1 MPMFLAPIIATVFG
15 VSAATALIIA
25 EVAIVV
31 GGMAMSYA
39 QRSAAAKKAKDA
51 YNAAQVDRMLN
62 VVTTVGQRE
71 LVLGRVRKAGTV
83 FGRASTGTNK
93 STFYMAIAVAG
104 HEIDAVE
111 TVYLNDVAVTLDG
124 SGYVTD
130 APYSSGKRVAKQ
142 VSFSG
147 NSTTLPEVGHI
158 DATTVVVTRDT
169 GLGADAGASTIVAS
183 SYDFTTGV
191 VSLTVPDGLGG
202 VVTYQAIDTTS
213 KAKITWHLGAAGQTA
228 DADLMAAFGTDWPS
242 TSTATGVAYLVARFD
257 YDDSAFP
264 SGLPSVSATIRG
276 AKVYDPR
283 TGTTAWSE
291 NPALLMR
298 HVMTHEKFGKRASIT
313 AAEDARISA
322 AANACDTS
330 VTYTVGGVGTTRA
343 LYTAGTVLPYGNAAK
358 ACLDDLAQ
366 AMGGSWAYAGGEFF
380 VKAGVYTAPVADLTE
395 ADLAVVKVDS
405 SGQRTQQAISIG
417 THKARAEKIN
427 VITPRIWDGAQD
439 YKQVALTPLVADTLV
454 TRDGA
459 WLAQEVTMSAVT
471 YSPQALHVA
480 GITIRDDRDPLRV
493 TLPFKLSAYP
503 LEIFDSITLTIARYG
518 WSAKE
523 FMILGRQWTL
533 DGLVLLTL
541 KETSSAIFQ
550 MDAAFSAQGYAANTN
565 LPTPWA
571 VDPPAN
577 VVAASGPSNLL
588 LQADGTVTTRVKVSW
603 DAITDSSILNGGT
616 VEVQY
621 RLASQTAWQSLSVPG
636 TATFAYILGANEGDV
651 GFVQVRTRNLVA
663 VSDWCPMINHT
674 VTGKSAGPGVV
685 TSLTATGIEH
695 GIHIA
700 GVLPGDL
707 DLNYIEVWES
717 TDNVLAHAVLIDRGL
732 ASWYDRIGL
741 TAASGTRYYWVRC
754 VNSSGIAG
762 SFAGPVSAKAG
773 ITTTPGSVTGLTATG
788 IEHGIHLAGTLP
800 ADTDLNYIE
809 VWEGTTNVLGSAT
822 LIDRGLAS
830 WYDRLGLTAASG
842 TRYYWVRCV
851 NTSGT
856 AGAFVGPVSGV
867 AGITTTPGT
876 VSSLTATS
884 IIGGIRITGTLPT
897 DTDLATVLLYTNTT
911 NNSGTATLLASGLTD
926 HYDHLGL
933 LPASGT
939 HYYWAKCQNTSGTI
953 GAFSSVASATAGT
966 AVAANISSVTWST
979 VTGTG
984 KPADNA
990 DVTASILGNSGTS
1003 IQVTSSTLFKTTT
1016 GVGGV
1021 FIGGGGIIGKD
1032 GSGNVTFSI
1041 DGTTGAPVF
1050 KGDITGGA
1058 NINISGTGKFTGTTT
1073 TGLSY
1078 SAAVLGDATG
1088 HSSQHGVV
1096 GLSGTVGGL
1105 FPTPAGVYGSGVR
1118 GVWGVSSTA
1127 YASGGYAGLFE
1138 GTGAAGVGGTT
1149 TTSHGVEGVA
1159 TASGGVAVWAQA
1171 SSGTEVGVEISR
1183 GTFKWNGYSWAMP
1196 SGSTST
1202 YLRNDGTW
1210 AAPTVSQIS
1219 NGGHTYTFSGGSVT
1233 GTATAT
1239 FSSANKPG
1247 ANSANIWLAFVI
1259 DGTTYY
1265 APAWPA

>member
-1 MPMFLAPIIATVFG
+1 MPQLVAEGIVAVAAYFGTEVSIAT
-15 VSAATALIIA
+15 AMYIA
-25 EVAIVV
+25 EAAIVV

-39 QRSAAAKKAKDA
+39 QQRAAAAKAREA
-51 YNAAQVDRMLN
+51 YNSAQVDRMAN
-62 VVTTVGQRE
+62 VVTSIGQRE

-93 STFYMAIAVAG
+93 ETFYMAIAIAG
-104 HEIDAVE
+104 HEIDGVE
-111 TVYLNDVAVTLDG
+111 QIYLNDVPVTLDVDG
-124 SGYVTD
+124 WVQEG
-130 APYSSGKRVAKQ
+130 PYNSGKRVAKQ

-202 VVTYQAIDTTS
+202 VATYQAIDTTS

-228 DADLMAAFGTDWPS
+228 DADLMSAFGADWPS

-343 LYTAGTVLPYGNAAK
+343 LYTAGTVLPYGNPAK

-366 AMGGSWAYAGGEFF
+366 AMAGMWCYAGGEYF
-380 VKAGVYTAPVADLTE
+380 VKAGVYTAPVMALTE

-417 THKARAEKIN
+417 THKARAEKVN

-541 KETSSAIFQ
+541 KETASAIFQ
-550 MDAAFSAQGYAANTN
+550 MDASFSAQGYAANTN

-577 VVAASGPSNLL
+577 VVVASGPSNLL

-663 VSDWCPMINHT
+663 VSDWCPMISHT

-695 GIHIA
+695 GIRLT
-700 GVLPGDL
+700 GTLPTDI

-717 TDNVLAHAVLIDRGL
+717 TDSNFSHAVLIDRGL

-741 TAASGTRYYWVRC
+741 TAASGRRWYWVRA

-762 SFAGPVSAKAG
+762 SLTGPVDAVPG
-773 ITTTPGSVTGLTATG
+773 ITA
-788 IEHGIHLAGTLP
+788 
-800 ADTDLNYIE
+800 
-809 VWEGTTNVLGSAT
+809 
-822 LIDRGLAS
+822 
-830 WYDRLGLTAASG
+830 
-842 TRYYWVRCV
+842 
-851 NTSGT
+851 
-856 AGAFVGPVSGV
+856 
-867 AGITTTPGT
+867 TPGT
-876 VSSLTATS
+876 VTSLTATS

-953 GAFSSVASATAGT
+953 GAFSSVASATAGRAVAGNINVTNLSDITASAGTVTSGTLSGAVNLSVNGTFSVTGATTQAGNTWAIVANGGQAAYGGLFANSQATGGKAIAGFSNSGTGVYGEAAAGGIGVNAVATGGGTALSVAGPLALDNSTFTWHGFAYASPAGSSTTTLHNDGVWRDPVTSARVLSAIGYTPQDAGGTFKTYTGSASAAT
-966 AVAANISSVTWST
+966 AVATTVYTLPNTTPATYLISVNVGAVGDAANYSAFAVVSTDGATARLTTVMNAPLQTITLVGLAVKSTQSSGATRT
-979 VTGTG
+979 
-984 KPADNA
+984 
-990 DVTASILGNSGTS
+990 I
-1003 IQVTSSTLFKTTT
+1003 
-1016 GVGGV
+1016 
-1021 FIGGGGIIGKD
+1021 
-1032 GSGNVTFSI
+1032 NVT
-1041 DGTTGAPVF
+1041 
-1050 KGDITGGA
+1050 IT
-1058 NINISGTGKFTGTTT
+1058 K
-1073 TGLSY
+1073 
-1078 SAAVLGDATG
+1078 
-1088 HSSQHGVV
+1088 
-1096 GLSGTVGGL
+1096 
-1105 FPTPAGVYGSGVR
+1105 
-1118 GVWGVSSTA
+1118 
-1127 YASGGYAGLFE
+1127 
-1138 GTGAAGVGGTT
+1138 
-1149 TTSHGVEGVA
+1149 VA
-1159 TASGGVAVWAQA
+1159 
-1171 SSGTEVGVEISR
+1171 
-1183 GTFKWNGYSWAMP
+1183 
-1196 SGSTST
+1196 
-1202 YLRNDGTW
+1202 
-1210 AAPTVSQIS
+1210 
-1219 NGGHTYTFSGGSVT
+1219 
-1233 GTATAT
+1233 
-1239 FSSANKPG
+1239 
-1247 ANSANIWLAFVI
+1247 
-1259 DGTTYY
+1259 
-1265 APAWPA
+1265 

>member
-1 MPMFLAPIIATVFG
+1 MPAFIAPLIATVFG
-15 VSAATALIIA
+15 VSAATSLIIA
-25 EVAIVV
+25 EVALVV

-51 YNAAQVDRMLN
+51 YNASQVDRMLN

-130 APYSSGKRVAKQ
+130 APYASGKRVAKQ

-191 VSLTVPDGLGG
+191 VSLTSPDGLGG
-202 VVTYQAIDTTS
+202 VATYQAIDTTS

-228 DADLMAAFGTDWPS
+228 DADLMAAFGADWPS

-380 VKAGVYTAPVADLTE
+380 VKAGVYTAPVMALTE

-439 YKQVALTPLVADTLV
+439 YKQVALTPLVASTLV

-541 KETSSAIFQ
+541 KETASAIFQ
-550 MDAAFSAQGYAANTN
+550 MDASFSAQGYAANTN

-571 VDPPAN
+571 VDPPSN
-577 VVAASGPSNLL
+577 VVVASGPSNLL

-663 VSDWCPMINHT
+663 VSDWCPMISHT

-695 GIHIA
+695 GIRLT
-700 GVLPGDL
+700 GTLPTDI

-717 TDNVLAHAVLIDRGL
+717 ADSNFAHAVLIDRGL

-741 TAASGTRYYWVRC
+741 TAASGRRWYWVRA

-762 SFAGPVSAKAG
+762 SLTGPVDAVPG
-773 ITTTPGSVTGLTATG
+773 ITA
-788 IEHGIHLAGTLP
+788 
-800 ADTDLNYIE
+800 
-809 VWEGTTNVLGSAT
+809 
-822 LIDRGLAS
+822 
-830 WYDRLGLTAASG
+830 
-842 TRYYWVRCV
+842 
-851 NTSGT
+851 
-856 AGAFVGPVSGV
+856 
-867 AGITTTPGT
+867 TPGT
-876 VSSLTATS
+876 VSSLTATG

-966 AVAANISSVTWST
+966 AVAANISSANWS
-979 VTGTG
+979 VIANDNGL
-984 KPADNA
+984 KPANNA
-990 DVTASILGNSGTS
+990 DVTATILGASGTS
-1003 IQVTSSTLFKTTT
+1003 IVMTNSNLFKS
-1016 GVGGV
+1016 GSGLGGV
-1021 FIGGGGIIGKD
+1021 FIGSAGIFGKNS
-1032 GSGNVTFSI
+1032 SGVTTFSI
-1041 DGTTGAPVF
+1041 DGTTGAALF

-1058 NINISGTGKFTGTTT
+1058 NIDITGSAQFEGALSSGGNTWAVVANSSGGSFGGVRGLAT
-1073 TGLSY
+1073 TGFGVQG
-1078 SAAVLGDATG
+1078 AAAGAN
-1088 HSSQHGVV
+1088 GV
-1096 GLSGTVGGL
+1096 
-1105 FPTPAGVYGSGVR
+1105 GVYGS
-1118 GVWGVSSTA
+1118 
-1127 YASGGYAGLFE
+1127 ASG
-1138 GTGAAGVGGTT
+1138 TGGAGVVAAATGG
-1149 TTSHGVEGVA
+1149 A
-1159 TASGGVAVWAQA
+1159 TALSVSGPMTINNTTLVTNLNADFLGGNHA
-1171 SSGTEVGVEISR
+1171 SAFATSSHNHSG
-1183 GTFKWNGYSWAMP
+1183 F
-1196 SGSTST
+1196 
-1202 YLRNDGTW
+1202 
-1210 AAPTVSQIS
+1210 QS
-1219 NGGHTYTFSGGSVT
+1219 NGINIFSITRNTADNAAYSTDGGLT
-1233 GTATAT
+1233 
-1239 FSSANKPG
+1239 
-1247 ANSANIWLAFVI
+1247 W
-1259 DGTTYY
+1259 TTIQLKFT
-1265 APAWPA
+1265 